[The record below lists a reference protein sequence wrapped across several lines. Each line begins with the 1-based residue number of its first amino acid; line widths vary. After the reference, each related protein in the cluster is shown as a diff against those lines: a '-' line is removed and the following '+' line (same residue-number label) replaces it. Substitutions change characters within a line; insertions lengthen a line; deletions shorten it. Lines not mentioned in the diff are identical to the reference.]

1 MATIELTERWPLE
14 QLVKLQRAQP
24 SLVRRAL
31 QHLLDEDKELR
42 WSIVVNAYLDEE
54 ISLARAA
61 SLLDLHALELR
72 ARFLEKGIPI
82 KLGPVDKADA
92 QAEVE
97 ALRTWKRETTA
108 GHY

>member
-1 MATIELTERWPLE
+1 M
-14 QLVKLQRAQP
+14 K
-24 SLVRRAL
+24 
-31 QHLLDEDKELR
+31 EDKELR

-61 SLLDLHALELR
+61 SLLELHAIELR

-97 ALRTWKRETTA
+97 ALRTWKQEATIDTDV
-108 GHY
+108 